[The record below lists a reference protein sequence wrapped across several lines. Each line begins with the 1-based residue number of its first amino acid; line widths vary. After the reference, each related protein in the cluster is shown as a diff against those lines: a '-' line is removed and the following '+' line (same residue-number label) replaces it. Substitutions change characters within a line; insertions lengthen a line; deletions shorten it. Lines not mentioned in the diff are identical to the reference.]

1 MVKIDI
7 LQWCA
12 HELMLGAE
20 TLVSRSWLTRNTT
33 LEILREPRSQMSITR
48 NHSAPSLCPCAAA
61 SMTLERLGAERE
73 MFHIS
78 VLILVG
84 SP

>member
-33 LEILREPRSQMSITR
+33 LEILREPRSQMSQEITVPHR
-48 NHSAPSLCPCAAA
+48 CAPVRQAYRFC
-61 SMTLERLGAERE
+61 R
-73 MFHIS
+73 
-78 VLILVG
+78 V
-84 SP
+84 